1 MPKWSGSLKCSL
13 WKWENNPP
21 PRKLHCNTPTPWRYI
36 LFFLVYKYEPNNKCD
51 KTALP
56 TLYLYRNREN
66 VLFLPVKKYDR
77 VQFSFHYLQ
86 LFSMEKRTHK
96 ANKKL
101 KTLRLK
107 KTRISIFWFFIYV
120 SADNL
125 QRNKCL
131 KNGLTLIWI
140 LYMHNVFAY
149 ILIDKIK
156 LNYIQ

>member
-1 MPKWSGSLKCSL
+1 MWQNSLTY
-13 WKWENNPP
+13 PI
-21 PRKLHCNTPTPWRYI
+21 PT
-36 LFFLVYKYEPNNKCD
+36 
-51 KTALP
+51 
-56 TLYLYRNREN
+56 YRNGEN
-66 VLFLPVKKYDR
+66 VLFLAVLLVKKYDR

-86 LFSMEKRTHK
+86 LFSMEKWTHK
-96 ANKKL
+96 FNKKL
-101 KTLRLK
+101 KTLRFK
-107 KTRISIFWFFIYV
+107 KSLSNVKKIVRRNLFKSSYKNINLLIFIYV